1 MVKTQYVDQLQ
12 VKETVESIFLVK
24 FLSVMESRDGKNY
37 LNIILADKTGK
48 IEARKWH
55 GAHEVQQVISAGDY
69 ARVIGKVN
77 NFQGRSQLIIKEIH
91 KEDTG
96 KLKLEDYQVKS
107 EISSDK
113 MFRELENIIFEL
125 SDVYI
130 KDLLNLLINDREIRK
145 KLETWYAGKSI
156 HHAYEAGLL
165 EHILSC
171 AKLAVH
177 LSPVYNV
184 NHNYVVAGA
193 IMHDL
198 CKIYELTSGPVVEYT
213 TEGKLVGHL
222 TASIEL
228 MNKFINKIN
237 GFPYQT
243 KLHLQHILLS
253 HHGAFEYG
261 SPKLPQTSE
270 AQLVHFIDL
279 MDSQM
284 NSLETAKKDDSKTG
298 SWTGFIKHLD
308 RIIYKEKLPSY
319 SNYIDKKIEN
329 KNKNNKEELTH
340 SLADKLKGLKIE

>member
-1 MVKTQYVDQLQ
+1 MIKKQYVDQLK
-12 VKETVESIFLVK
+12 VKEAVESIFLVK

-37 LNIILADKTGK
+37 LNIILSDKTGK

-55 GAHEVQQVISAGDY
+55 GAHEVHQLISAGDY

-77 NFQGRSQLIIKEIH
+77 NFQGRSQLIIKEIY
-91 KEDTG
+91 KEETD
-96 KLKLEDYQVKS
+96 KLSLEDYQVKS

-113 MFRELENIIFEL
+113 MLKELEAIIFEL

-130 KDLLNLLINDREIRK
+130 KDLLSLLINDPDIRNR
-145 KLETWYAGKSI
+145 LRTWYAGKSI

-171 AKLAVH
+171 TKLAIH
-177 LSPVYNV
+177 LSPIYNV
-184 NHNYVVAGA
+184 NKNYVVAGA

-198 CKIYELTSGPVVEYT
+198 CKIYELSSGPVVEYT

-222 TASIEL
+222 TSSIEL
-228 MNKFINKIN
+228 MNRFIDKIK

-253 HHGAFEYG
+253 HHGAYEYG

-284 NSLETAKKDDSKTG
+284 NSMETVKKDDSNTG
-298 SWTGFIKHLD
+298 SWTGFIRHLD
-308 RIIYKEKLPSY
+308 RVVYKDKLPSY
-319 SNYIDKKIEN
+319 LNYIDEKLEKKQ
-329 KNKNNKEELTH
+329 NKEELTH
-340 SLADKLKGLKIE
+340 TLADKLKGLKIE